1 MFKEIESP
9 LPLRV
14 EAIKKSPEAILGRP
28 ATRPRVGFRARAMAR
43 RVRGV
48 FVPAALLCLVATT
61 AFAADIAPP
70 KLGRPATPDEI
81 AKADI
86 SIPPDGKGL
95 PPGSGSV
102 AQGAQVFAAKCA
114 VCHGANA
121 QGTPNGDRLVGGI
134 GTLASANPVKTVS
147 SYWPYATTLFDYI
160 RRAMPLT
167 SPQSLQNDED
177 YAVVAYILSIDN
189 IVPKDAVLDAQS
201 LPKVQ
206 MPNRNGFINWEPRL
220 VRP

>member
-1 MFKEIESP
+1 MSTF
-9 LPLRV
+9 RTC
-14 EAIKKSPEAILGRP
+14 AIAC
-28 ATRPRVGFRARAMAR
+28 ATLTVAVNAL
-43 RVRGV
+43 
-48 FVPAALLCLVATT
+48 AAEP
-61 AFAADIAPP
+61 APP
-70 KLGRPATPDEI
+70 KLGRPAAPDEI

-102 AQGAQVFAAKCA
+102 AQGAQVFQAKCSA
-114 VCHGANA
+114 CHGANA
-121 QGTPNGDRLVGGI
+121 EGTPNGDRLVGGV

-160 RRAMPLT
+160 RRAMPIT
-167 SPQSLQNDED
+167 NPQSLQNDEA

-220 VRP
+220 IKP

>member
-1 MFKEIESP
+1 MFKPPFAVAAVI
-9 LPLRV
+9 
-14 EAIKKSPEAILGRP
+14 
-28 ATRPRVGFRARAMAR
+28 AMATA
-43 RVRGV
+43 GAL
-48 FVPAALLCLVATT
+48 AAQ
-61 AFAADIAPP
+61 IAPP
-70 KLGRPATPDEI
+70 KLGRPATPEEI
-81 AKADI
+81 AKVDI

-102 AQGAQVFAAKCA
+102 AQGAQVFAAKCS

-121 QGTPNGDRLVGGI
+121 EGTPSGDRLVGGV

-167 SPQSLQNDED
+167 NPQSLQNDEA

-206 MPNRNGFINWEPRL
+206 MPNRGGFINWEPRL
-220 VRP
+220 IKP